1 MFEKYKEKKI
11 EKRTQKYI
19 KRQAKEDEIIS
30 NFSGVSPFV
39 PLVLSVLWIALMAYG
54 DGEVSIFKCVLL
66 ISFSLLYLFISLK
79 ERKKKKE
86 EKEKKRDED
95 DTEIF

>member
-1 MFEKYKEKKI
+1 MLEKFKEQRI

-19 KRQAKEDEIIS
+19 KRQAKEDEVIS
-30 NFSGVSPFV
+30 SLSMLGPFV
-39 PLVLSVLWIALMAYG
+39 PLILSALWIALMAFG
-54 DGEVSIFKCVLL
+54 DGEVSIVKCVLL

-86 EKEKKRDED
+86 EKKKKKR
-95 DTEIF
+95 

>member
-30 NFSGVSPFV
+30 NLSGVGPFV
-39 PLVLSVLWIALMAYG
+39 PLILSALWIALMAYG
-54 DGEVSIFKCVLL
+54 GGEVSIVKCVLL
-66 ISFSLLYLFISLK
+66 ISFSLLYLFISLNINTRLNTLD
-79 ERKKKKE
+79 ELIRK
-86 EKEKKRDED
+86 
-95 DTEIF
+95 